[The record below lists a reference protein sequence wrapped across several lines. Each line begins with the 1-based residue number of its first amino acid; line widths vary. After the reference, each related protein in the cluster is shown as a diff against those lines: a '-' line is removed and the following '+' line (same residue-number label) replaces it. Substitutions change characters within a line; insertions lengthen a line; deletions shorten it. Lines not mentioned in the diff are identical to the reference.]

1 MEFKENF
8 LWGVATAA
16 NQCEGGYLEGGK
28 GLTIQDYVKGGG
40 IGKPRMFRSTMEEG
54 AFYPSHDAV
63 DHYHHY
69 EEDIRL
75 LAEMGCKC
83 YRMSISWARIFP
95 TGCEEE
101 PNQEGLSFYKNIFT
115 LCKFL
120 GIEPVVTLSHFEM
133 PWYLVKEKGG
143 FANREVIDDFV
154 RYACCVMNYF
164 KEEVHYW
171 LLFNE
176 INFGV
181 MPMGAYKSLGLIDGK
196 YLGGEAFIS
205 LKSMT
210 VDEKVRFQALHHQFI
225 AGAKTVIEARKIS
238 SEIKVGCMIGHITQ
252 YLPAGRYVR
261 VPAQRPAIK

>member
-1 MEFKENF
+1 
-8 LWGVATAA
+8 
-16 NQCEGGYLEGGK
+16 
-28 GLTIQDYVKGGG
+28 
-40 IGKPRMFRSTMEEG
+40 
-54 AFYPSHDAV
+54 
-63 DHYHHY
+63 
-69 EEDIRL
+69 
-75 LAEMGCKC
+75 
-83 YRMSISWARIFP
+83 
-95 TGCEEE
+95 
-101 PNQEGLSFYKNIFT
+101 
-115 LCKFL
+115 
-120 GIEPVVTLSHFEM
+120 M
-133 PWYLVKEKGG
+133 PWYLAKEKGG

-210 VDEKVRFQALHHQFI
+210 VDEKVRFQALHHQFV

-238 SEIKVGCMIGHITQ
+238 PEIKVGCMIGHITQ
-252 YLPAGRYVR
+252 YPLTCRL
-261 VPAQRPAIK
+261 I